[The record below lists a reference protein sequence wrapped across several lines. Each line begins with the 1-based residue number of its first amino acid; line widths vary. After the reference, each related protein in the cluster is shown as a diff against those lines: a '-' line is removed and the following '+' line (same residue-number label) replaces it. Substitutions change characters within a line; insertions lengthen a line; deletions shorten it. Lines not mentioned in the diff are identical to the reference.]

1 MIAGTV
7 YMYAGATAPSGY
19 LLCDGSN
26 VSRTT
31 YATLFDAIG
40 TTFGAGDG
48 STTFGLPNLSGKI
61 VIGTSSSHALASTG
75 GEETHALTTTEIPS
89 HLHQVPT
96 HGHGHTITATTPSF
110 SHSITQPAYNYN
122 KPNSTRSIYTAS
134 GATAYSGTTNTAAT
148 RTNLSIADH
157 AATAC
162 TMSGSIANK
171 AAFTMDNNGS
181 GTAHSN
187 MQPYLTLNYIIA
199 TGD

>member
-1 MIAGTV
+1 MIAGTI

-19 LLCDGSN
+19 LLCDGSS

-31 YATLFDAIG
+31 YATLFAAIG

-48 STTFGLPNLSGKI
+48 STTFGLPDLSGKVI
-61 VIGTSSSHALASTG
+61 IGTSSSHALASTG

-96 HGHGHTITATTPSF
+96 HGHSHTITATTPAL
-110 SHSITQPAYNYN
+110 SHTITQPAYNYN
-122 KPNSTRSIYTAS
+122 KPNSTRNIYTAS

-162 TMSGSIANK
+162 TMSGSVTDC
-171 AAFTMDNNGS
+171 AAFAMNNNGS

>member
-31 YATLFDAIG
+31 YATLFAAIG
-40 TTFGAGDG
+40 TSYGAGDG
-48 STTFGLPNLSGKI
+48 STTFGLPNLSGK
-61 VIGTSSSHALASTG
+61 VIIGVSSSHALASTG
-75 GEETHALTTTEIPS
+75 GEETHALTSTEMPS

-96 HGHGHTITATTPSF
+96 HGHSNTITATTPAF
-110 SHSITQPAYNYN
+110 SHTITQPAYNYN
-122 KPNSTRSIYTAS
+122 KPNSTRTIYNAS

-148 RTNLSIADH
+148 RTNWAIADH

-162 TMSGSIANK
+162 TMSGSIADK
-171 AAFTMDNNGS
+171 AAFTMNNNGS